1 MSNNETVENLNLN
14 VETPN
19 NIETTTKNVETP
31 TKEVSITLLTNL
43 KAIMDI
49 STSRGTYKANEL
61 STVGKVYDELVLLF
75 Q

>member
-14 VETPN
+14 VETPT
-19 NIETTTKNVETP
+19 NIETT

-61 STVGKVYDELVLLF
+61 STVGKVYDELVLLL

>member
-1 MSNNETVENLNLN
+1 MSTNETTETTENMNM
-14 VETPN
+14 
-19 NIETTTKNVETP
+19 NIEPTTNVKPT

-43 KAIMDI
+43 KAIIDI

-61 STVGKVYDELVLLF
+61 STVGKVYDELVLLL